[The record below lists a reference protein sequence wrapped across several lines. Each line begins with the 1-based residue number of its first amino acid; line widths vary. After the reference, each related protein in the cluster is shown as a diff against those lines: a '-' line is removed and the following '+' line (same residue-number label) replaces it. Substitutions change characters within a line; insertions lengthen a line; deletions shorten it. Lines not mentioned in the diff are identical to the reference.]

1 MNISSQQIEIFIK
14 QFYVK
19 VNEDTLLSP
28 IFNDVAK
35 VDWLEHI
42 PKLIKFWNSVLLK
55 TGEYSGNA
63 YQKHVVLA
71 SHADIQEIHFKRW
84 LNLFE
89 EQAKL
94 HFDDDAAKNIIAK
107 ASNIASSLKLG
118 VLKEYN
124 LN

>member
-42 PKLIKFWNSVLLK
+42 
-55 TGEYSGNA
+55 
-63 YQKHVVLA
+63 
-71 SHADIQEIHFKRW
+71 
-84 LNLFE
+84 LN
-89 EQAKL
+89 
-94 HFDDDAAKNIIAK
+94 
-107 ASNIASSLKLG
+107 
-118 VLKEYN
+118 
-124 LN
+124 

>member
-42 PKLIKFWNSVLLK
+42 PKLIKFWNSALLK
-55 TGEYSGNA
+55 
-63 YQKHVVLA
+63 
-71 SHADIQEIHFKRW
+71 
-84 LNLFE
+84 
-89 EQAKL
+89 KL
-94 HFDDDAAKNIIAK
+94 VK
-107 ASNIASSLKLG
+107 SLM
-118 VLKEYN
+118 
-124 LN
+124 